1 MAALTGLR
9 GVAALTVY
17 VAHSRFDDLVPAL
30 KPVCAWFEWHAFAVD
45 LFFMLSGFVLM
56 QVYAGRLASSSSA
69 GWRSYARA
77 RLARVFPLHLA
88 TLAAAMG
95 IYGCGSLLL
104 GKWPV
109 YLTWQALLTNVFLV
123 QNWPGTFQLSIN
135 LPSWSL
141 SVELFC
147 YLVWLPVLVLLAGRL
162 RSAWNVVPWLAVL
175 LVVRGSL
182 VGEAI
187 AGWESLVRGSTSFL
201 AGGLLQRLHTDRPAR
216 VLAFATV
223 AAALAF
229 LGLRTWTAATGHAS
243 AAVLATFPVLIL
255 GLAQPLGTWVH
266 RALASRPMLHL
277 GDLSYSLYLWQAPV
291 ALITCY
297 QVRPRLQ
304 GLPVAVGALWLGVE
318 VLLMLALAA
327 LSYRKLELPLRDWIR
342 RWGSDRSR
350 MPATPKPADACP
362 AARCDPS

>member
-104 GKWPV
+104 GKWPA

-147 YLVWLPVLVLLAGRL
+147 YLVWLPALVRLAGRF
-162 RSAWNVVPWLAVL
+162 RSPWQVVPLLAVL
-175 LVVRGSL
+175 LAARGCL

-187 AGWESLVRGSTSFL
+187 AGWESLARGSTSFL
-201 AGGLLQRLHTDRPAR
+201 AGGLLQRLHTDRPSR

-223 AAALAF
+223 VAALAF
-229 LGLRTWTAATGHAS
+229 LGLRTWTAGTGQAT

-266 RALASRPMLHL
+266 RALASRPLLHL

-291 ALITCY
+291 ALITYY

-304 GLPVAVGALWLGVE
+304 GLPVGVRVVWLGVE

-342 RWGSDRSR
+342 GCGSDRLRRLTS
-350 MPATPKPADACP
+350 PQ
-362 AARCDPS
+362 AAGGVSGRPL

>member
-104 GKWPV
+104 GKWPA

-147 YLVWLPVLVLLAGRL
+147 YLVWLPVLVL
-162 RSAWNVVPWLAVL
+162 LAVL

-342 RWGSDRSR
+342 GRPSR
-350 MPATPKPADACP
+350 NRLSVAPA
-362 AARCDPS
+362 